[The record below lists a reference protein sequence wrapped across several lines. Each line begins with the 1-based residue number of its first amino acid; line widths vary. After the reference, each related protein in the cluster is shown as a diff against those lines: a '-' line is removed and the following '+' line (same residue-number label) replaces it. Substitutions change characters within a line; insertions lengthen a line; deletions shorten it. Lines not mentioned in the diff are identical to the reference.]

1 MPPLSAYL
9 DVSSAMSVKD
19 MQLNRSL
26 AYWLSQF
33 VGWIGWGLLVL
44 GSSVLAN
51 IPLLES
57 LPFTLTTVFTG
68 FALSHLFRQLFR
80 PWRWTKYA
88 GIRLVWLAFTGLWV
102 LVGLM
107 YLLVYLLFPLIPI
120 SAFGLTPYWVSFQG
134 KTVFVIATIIAF
146 GLWLFIYW
154 AVHFVFG
161 YSESRVAQFQ
171 LEAGLKSAKL
181 QALESQLN
189 PHFLFNSLNSIGE
202 LIGENPTQARYMV
215 LRLSSLLR
223 TTLQT
228 GQTETHP
235 LEKEINLAKTYLE
248 LESMRFEERLR
259 YGFDVDMRYQNVAVP
274 VMLIMTLVEN
284 SIKHGINRHVQGGE
298 VQVQV
303 SGDENGLQ
311 ITVTNTGNLENTER
325 PGGVG
330 LANIRE
336 RLRLIYGDQAW
347 LSIQDIKPRR
357 VQAMVFLPLKK

>member
-1 MPPLSAYL
+1 
-9 DVSSAMSVKD
+9 
-19 MQLNRSL
+19 MQLNRTL
-26 AYWLSQF
+26 AYWLSQLF
-33 VGWIGWGLLVL
+33 GWLGWGWLLM
-44 GSSVLAN
+44 GSSVLSN
-51 IPLLES
+51 IPLLQS
-57 LPFTLTTVFTG
+57 LPFSLASTLLGFT
-68 FALSHLFRQLFR
+68 LSHSYRILLK
-80 PWRWTKYA
+80 PWRWTKFA
-88 GIRLVWLAFTGLWV
+88 GLRLLFLGLLSLWV
-102 LVGLM
+102 LVGLL
-107 YLLVYLLFPLIPI
+107 YILTYFVIPLIPFSTPI
-120 SAFGLTPYWVSFQG
+120 ATPYWTSFQG
-134 KTVFVIATIIAF
+134 QVVFLVGASIAF

-189 PHFLFNSLNSIGE
+189 PHFLFNSLNSIAE

-248 LESMRFEERLR
+248 LETMRFEERLR
-259 YGFDVDMRYQNVAVP
+259 YGFDVDMRYQNVPVP

-284 SIKHGINRHVQGGE
+284 SIKHGINRQVQGGE
-298 VQVQV
+298 VQIQV
-303 SGDENGLQ
+303 SGDANGLL
-311 ITVTNTGNLENTER
+311 ITVTNTGNLENSER

-357 VQAMVFLPLKK
+357 VQAMVFLPLRK